1 MRYAARVL
9 LGVAVLALASTGCA
23 TLENGTTQRIP
34 VTSDP
39 PGAQVLL
46 DGRPVGVT
54 PTQITISRRNRE
66 PEIEVVMDGFTQSSH
81 RLERREDWA
90 TIFWSAFLGA
100 GLIPTVGRLTLPHE
114 DAEIGFWHTIGIFAL
129 GVVPGAIDFG
139 SGGAFGS
146 GRIGSTPISC
156 RSVRGACSQCAPSVP
171 RFCGSQRWP
180 WSLGRRRR
188 CARCSLTAAFCFEMC
203 RRSATSA
210 FERSIRSVRVR
221 HGRELPLHR
230 SPGDV
235 QPSRP
240 VADART

>member
-9 LGVAVLALASTGCA
+9 LAVAVLALASTGCA

-46 DGRPVGVT
+46 DGLPAGVT
-54 PTQITISRRNRE
+54 PTQITVSRRNRE
-66 PEIEVVMDGFTQSSH
+66 PDIEVVMDGFTQSSH

-139 SGGAFGS
+139 SGGAFRFRPDRVDADLLPFRQ
-146 GRIGSTPISC
+146 GRVQPM
-156 RSVRGACSQCAPSVP
+156 RSFSAEILRQSALALELGAQEAVRPVQPDRRVLLRDVQALRKPRRSSAPRCRGAGRP
-171 RFCGSQRWP
+171 R
-180 WSLGRRRR
+180 GR
-188 CARCSLTAAFCFEMC
+188 
-203 RRSATSA
+203 
-210 FERSIRSVRVR
+210 
-221 HGRELPLHR
+221 
-230 SPGDV
+230 
-235 QPSRP
+235 
-240 VADART
+240 